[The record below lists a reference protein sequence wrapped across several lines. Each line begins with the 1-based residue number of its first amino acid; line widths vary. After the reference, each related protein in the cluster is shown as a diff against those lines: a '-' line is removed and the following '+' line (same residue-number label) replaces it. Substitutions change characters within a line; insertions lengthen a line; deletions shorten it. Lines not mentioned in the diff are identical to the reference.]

1 MPLINQVTWLSLV
14 LSGAALIRQR
24 ERGTL
29 EHLLVMPVTPLEIM
43 LAKLWSMGLVVLLAA
58 TASLFLTGTA
68 LQLFATTS
76 IGIFMGTLAC
86 LVPRFWLMLLPLQM
100 LSGSITLRKS
110 MPAWFQLALLLIGC
124 AFLAIAL
131 LRFRRT
137 IGAMAS

>member
-1 MPLINQVTWLSLV
+1 MSAPAVPGQCLGLIA
-14 LSGAALIRQR
+14 GGRR
-24 ERGTL
+24 F
-29 EHLLVMPVTPLEIM
+29 
-43 LAKLWSMGLVVLLAA
+43 LAA
-58 TASLFLTGTA
+58 AAGALLYGAVATSFGLWVSACMPSQISAIFGTA

-86 LVPRFWLMLLPLQM
+86 LVPRFGLMLLPLQM

-110 MPAWFQLALLLIGC
+110 MPTWFQLALLLIGC